1 MLDPENVQGQEG
13 VCVCAL
19 FEKYCNN
26 NFYHIY
32 IFLVAGGVKSKR
44 QDRK

>member
-13 VCVCAL
+13 VCVCVL

-26 NFYHIY
+26 NCYY
-32 IFLVAGGVKSKR
+32 IFLVAG
-44 QDRK
+44 QC